1 MCADPG
7 TSPLD
12 LANWFAT
19 PKPNPL
25 PPPKQPTGERLKI
38 LHLSDLHID
47 PRKLISLLILVFT
60 ERDVPEMLTDRLH
73 DRRRGQLFQLFV
85 LPSWGV

>member
-12 LANWFAT
+12 LTNWFAK

-47 PRKLISLLILVFT
+47 PRTLISLLILAFT
-60 ERDVPEMLTDRLH
+60 EGDALGMLIDRLH
-73 DRRRGQLFQLFV
+73 DRCRGELY
-85 LPSWGV
+85 

>member
-1 MCADPG
+1 MICNEFLGLCPRAP

-12 LANWFAT
+12 LDNWFAK

-47 PRKLISLLILVFT
+47 PR
-60 ERDVPEMLTDRLH
+60 E
-73 DRRRGQLFQLFV
+73 
-85 LPSWGV
+85 